1 VTLDIDEQELCKEK
15 VEEIDPNIRLCRY
28 KLTGSSEDASKIV
41 EMSLA
46 SSSNPAFDLIKSKLE
61 VHIFSFCCLG
71 KLLMAS
77 SFTFSL
83 ECG

>member
-1 VTLDIDEQELCKEK
+1 MTLDIDEQELCKEK

-61 VHIFSFCCLG
+61 V
-71 KLLMAS
+71 
-77 SFTFSL
+77 
-83 ECG
+83 